1 VTVEPSDVVDSSVLS
16 ADEVDSVSLTVVSDS
31 DVLTTATVVVVVSVE
46 LSLDELSSTTVEIS
60 PPASIVA

>member
-1 VTVEPSDVVDSSVLS
+1 MTVEPSDVVDSSVLS